1 MSCHYMSPLL
11 SKLNVERTYQAF
23 FNILVFILLYEL
35 YAKIG
40 QFTSINVTKLLDMN
54 EKELI

>member
-1 MSCHYMSPLL
+1 MSPLL

-40 QFTSINVTKLLDMN
+40 QFTSINVTKLLNMN